1 MIEQSQ
7 AVSLITTTRQLSPQL
22 IEVSYTLKNTTA
34 NRILVF
40 DHYVAF
46 GLGSKAIRDEFG
58 VNIFLDQSD
67 SLRLVRGVFGTPP
80 FMSVVA
86 RPPIVVSPVEPGATL
101 SGSVRVA
108 QPTSESNVFFP
119 AAQCDPARAVI
130 TTRARLQ
137 IGWVEFRPTMTFRE
151 LVFDEKKFVNIG
163 SSWGQPVQRVAEADI
178 SGVAFRV
185 CRYPGQFDRPAL
197 AQ

>member
-1 MIEQSQ
+1 MIDQPL
-7 AVSLITTTRQLSPQL
+7 AVSLITTTRQVSPQL
-22 IEVSYTLKNTTA
+22 MEVSYVLKNTTA

-46 GLGSKAIRDEFG
+46 GPGSKAILDEFG

-67 SLRLVRGVFGTPP
+67 ALRLVRGVFGTPP
-80 FMSVVA
+80 SMSVVT
-86 RPPIVVSPVEPGATL
+86 RPPILVSPVEPGGTL
-101 SGSVRVA
+101 SGSVRMA

-119 AAQCDPARAVI
+119 AAACDPARAI
-130 TTRARLQ
+130 TTSRVRLQ

-151 LVFDEKKFVNIG
+151 LVFGEKKFVNIG
-163 SSWGQPVQRVAEADI
+163 SSWGQPVQRVAEAEI

-185 CRYPGQFDRPAL
+185 CRYPGQFDRPVL
-197 AQ
+197 TQ